1 MNVNAQTIELYA
13 KQLRTPTFNRYE
25 DVLRQLGPDRGYE
38 DFLIALMKMELDS
51 RMESSQRRKIR
62 TAGFPYIKTMDELD
76 FSRFEHINEAFIREL
91 ASCDFVS
98 KRQNIVMIG
107 NPGTGKTHLSIALGI
122 KACMQGSVEALRQSL
137 ERLNTG
143 EVKVNIIHGG
153 VGAITETDV
162 MFASASNAIII
173 GFNVRPDVNAR
184 KAAESEKVDVRLY
197 RVIYNAIEDVKAA
210 MSGLLEPEYK
220 EVTTG
225 RAEVRQTFKASKIGT
240 IAGCYVLEGK
250 IERGSGVRLVRDGIV
265 VHEGKI
271 DSLKRFKDDV
281 KEVVQGYECG
291 ITLEKYNEIKE
302 GDIIEAFAVEAIKR
316 ELT

>member
-1 MNVNAQTIELYA
+1 MTMNVNAQTIELYA

-122 KACMQGSVEALRQSL
+122 KACMQGMNVKFYTAANLSNELIEAQEYKKLLKLERQISKAELLIIDELSYLTFNRHQSELLFKVIADRSERQSVIVSTNL
-137 ERLNTG
+137 KFSDWVTMFENTTMLTALIDRLTFRSHVLNMNSERPYRADPGNP
-143 EVKVNIIHGG
+143 
-153 VGAITETDV
+153 
-162 MFASASNAIII
+162 SSN
-173 GFNVRPDVNAR
+173 
-184 KAAESEKVDVRLY
+184 
-197 RVIYNAIEDVKAA
+197 
-210 MSGLLEPEYK
+210 
-220 EVTTG
+220 
-225 RAEVRQTFKASKIGT
+225 
-240 IAGCYVLEGK
+240 
-250 IERGSGVRLVRDGIV
+250 
-265 VHEGKI
+265 
-271 DSLKRFKDDV
+271 
-281 KEVVQGYECG
+281 
-291 ITLEKYNEIKE
+291 
-302 GDIIEAFAVEAIKR
+302 
-316 ELT
+316 

>member
-122 KACMQGSVEALRQSL
+122 KACMQGMNVKFYTAANLSNELIEAQEYKKLLKLEKQISKAELLIIDELSYLTFNRHQSELLFKVIADRSERQSVIVSTNL
-137 ERLNTG
+137 KFSDWVTMFENTTMLTALIDRLTFRSHVLNMNSERPYRADPGSL
-143 EVKVNIIHGG
+143 
-153 VGAITETDV
+153 
-162 MFASASNAIII
+162 SSN
-173 GFNVRPDVNAR
+173 
-184 KAAESEKVDVRLY
+184 
-197 RVIYNAIEDVKAA
+197 
-210 MSGLLEPEYK
+210 
-220 EVTTG
+220 
-225 RAEVRQTFKASKIGT
+225 
-240 IAGCYVLEGK
+240 
-250 IERGSGVRLVRDGIV
+250 
-265 VHEGKI
+265 
-271 DSLKRFKDDV
+271 
-281 KEVVQGYECG
+281 
-291 ITLEKYNEIKE
+291 
-302 GDIIEAFAVEAIKR
+302 
-316 ELT
+316 